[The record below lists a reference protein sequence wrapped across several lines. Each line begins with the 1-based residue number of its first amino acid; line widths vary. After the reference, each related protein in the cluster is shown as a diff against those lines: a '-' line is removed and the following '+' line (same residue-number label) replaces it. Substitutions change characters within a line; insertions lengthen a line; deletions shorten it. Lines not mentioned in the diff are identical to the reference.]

1 MPALRDIKR
10 KIEAVKKTEQITRA
24 MNMVAAAK
32 LRSAQAK
39 MEGFR
44 VYADKYKELMGRL
57 SAVGGI
63 STAQFPLLQ
72 RREEV
77 KTIHLVLLTADR
89 GLCGAFNANLI
100 NRAEKFIRA
109 TKGEGKDI
117 LLTII
122 GRRGVSYFKRYYSE
136 LIKNTYQD
144 IVGKID
150 YTFVS
155 RFAQELVSS
164 FLSEEADEV
173 AIIYTQ
179 FLSMVR
185 QVPTVEILL
194 PLGAEGVS
202 EETSEVEYIYE
213 PKAQEILKQILPKS
227 INVRLYSYFL
237 ENEVSEHAS
246 RMRAMDNATSNCKEM
261 VRELTLVFN
270 KLRQANITREL
281 MDIVGGAEAL
291 KG

>member
-44 VYADKYKELMGRL
+44 VYADKYKEVMGRL

-72 RREEV
+72 RREQV
-77 KTIHLVLLTADR
+77 NTIHLVLLTADR

-100 NRAEKFIRA
+100 NRAEKFIGA
-109 TKGEGKDI
+109 TKGEGKNI

>member
-44 VYADKYKELMGRL
+44 VYADKYKEVMGRL

-72 RREEV
+72 RREQV
-77 KTIHLVLLTADR
+77 NTIHLVLLTADR

-100 NRAEKFIRA
+100 NRAEKFIGA
-109 TKGEGKDI
+109 TKGEGKNI

-185 QVPTVEILL
+185 QMPTVEILL

>member
-1 MPALRDIKR
+1 
-10 KIEAVKKTEQITRA
+10 
-24 MNMVAAAK
+24 
-32 LRSAQAK
+32 
-39 MEGFR
+39 
-44 VYADKYKELMGRL
+44 
-57 SAVGGI
+57 
-63 STAQFPLLQ
+63 
-72 RREEV
+72 
-77 KTIHLVLLTADR
+77 
-89 GLCGAFNANLI
+89 
-100 NRAEKFIRA
+100 
-109 TKGEGKDI
+109 
-117 LLTII
+117 LTII

-213 PKAQEILKQILPKS
+213 PKAQE
-227 INVRLYSYFL
+227 
-237 ENEVSEHAS
+237 
-246 RMRAMDNATSNCKEM
+246 
-261 VRELTLVFN
+261 
-270 KLRQANITREL
+270 
-281 MDIVGGAEAL
+281 
-291 KG
+291 